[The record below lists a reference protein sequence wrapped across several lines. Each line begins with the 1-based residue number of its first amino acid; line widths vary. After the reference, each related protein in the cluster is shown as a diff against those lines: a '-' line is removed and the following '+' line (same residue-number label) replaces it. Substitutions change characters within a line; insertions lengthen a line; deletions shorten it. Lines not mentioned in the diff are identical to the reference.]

1 MCFHFK
7 QTKLE
12 LEVQSRFNATIDNP
26 PWSQTKMLLKQ
37 SSILEGFR
45 SILLFTKNHFMENNE
60 AIIVNNRF
68 F

>member
-1 MCFHFK
+1 MW
-7 QTKLE
+7 
-12 LEVQSRFNATIDNP
+12 VMSP
-26 PWSQTKMLLKQ
+26 PWSQNKMLLKQ

-68 F
+68 FQF